1 MKRDMELIRLSL
13 LEVEGEEP
21 APDLSGYTEDQKVYH
36 MALCIEAGL
45 VDGEIVKDGN
55 GFPAATAA
63 VRLTWKG
70 HEFLDA
76 ARNDTIWK
84 KTLGQVKKAGIAVTL
99 PVLEDLLK
107 KGAKEL
113 LGLQ

>member
-1 MKRDMELIRLSL
+1 
-13 LEVEGEEP
+13 
-21 APDLSGYTEDQKVYH
+21 

-45 VDGEIVKDGN
+45 VDGDIVKDGN
-55 GFPAATAA
+55 GYPAATAA
-63 VRLTWKG
+63 IRLTWKG

-84 KTLGQVKKAGIAVTL
+84 KTIGHMKKAGVAVTL

-107 KGAKEL
+107 TARRKFSGCISFIIL
-113 LGLQ
+113 T

>member
-1 MKRDMELIRLSL
+1 MKRDMELIRVSL
-13 LEVEGEEP
+13 LEVEREEP
-21 APDLSGYTEDQKVYH
+21 APDLSGYTQDQKVYH

-55 GFPAATAA
+55 GYPAATAA

-76 ARNDTIWK
+76 ARNDTIWRK
-84 KTLGQVKKAGIAVTL
+84 ALGHIKKAGVTVTL

-113 LGLQ
+113 LGLP

>member
-1 MKRDMELIRLSL
+1 MDLIRLQL
-13 LEVEGEEP
+13 LCVEGEEP
-21 APDLSGYTEDQKVYH
+21 MPELNNYTEGQRICH

-45 VDGEIVKDGN
+45 VDGVVRKNEIGEPN
-55 GFPAATAA
+55 GCVAI
-63 VRLTWKG
+63 RLTWKG

-84 KTLGQVKKAGIAVTL
+84 KALGHIKKAGVQVTL
-99 PVLEDLLK
+99 PVLEEVLK
-107 KGAKEL
+107 KAAKEL